1 MPDLPPLISAML
13 DPAFYPH
20 RPQTVGLEQTHT
32 SFIFLAGE
40 LVYKV
45 KKPVDFGFLDYT
57 TLEKRRY
64 FCEQEV
70 TLNRRLCP
78 SIYLGVE
85 AVTLQGKAYALGGP
99 GETAEYA
106 VKMRRL
112 PAKGMMDV
120 LLRRHSLTPSMVE
133 RVAARL
139 AEFHAAAETNERIAQ
154 IGAQSIETNVRENFD
169 QTAPYIDRSID
180 QETYYIIKAFS
191 DSFLRDR
198 ASLLAARVR
207 DGRMRD
213 CHGDLHTAHVCF
225 TDGLCI
231 YDCIEFNERFRYGDV
246 ASDVAFLAMDLD
258 QHGYRDLSDHFVQ
271 AYVRASSDAQLI
283 EVLDFYKCYRACVR
297 GKVEGFKLDDPL
309 FLDKPQ
315 VVRAAGRFFALARSY
330 ATGKRQQVVVAV
342 SGLMGT
348 GKTALAEELAGR
360 TAWQVISSDLLRKEL
375 ASMDPARRH
384 FVPFASDI
392 YSEEF
397 SQRTYEEMR
406 SRAAALLDR
415 GRSVI
420 LDASYKRAEE
430 RRRVRMLA
438 QEREAGF
445 WLIECV
451 LDDETVRQRLTARV
465 EAGAVSDGRWEI
477 YQAQRSDF
485 DAITEAPPSRHIVLD
500 TSRSVDELAPD
511 VLRVIIPSLQ
521 P

>member
-1 MPDLPPLISAML
+1 MPDVPPLVTAML

-20 RPQTVGLEQTHT
+20 RPRTVELEQTHS
-32 SFIFLAGE
+32 SFVFLADE

-57 TLEKRRY
+57 TLDKRRH

-85 AVTLQGKAYALGGP
+85 AVTFQGGSYALHGA
-99 GETAEYA
+99 GETVEYA

-112 PAKGMMDV
+112 PAEGMMDV
-120 LLRRHSLTPSMVE
+120 LLRRHALNTSMIE

-139 AEFHAAAETNERIAQ
+139 AEFHAAAETSERIAQ
-154 IGAQSIETNVRENFD
+154 IGAQAIDTNVRENFD
-169 QTAPYIDRSID
+169 QTAPYIERSID
-180 QETYYIIKAFS
+180 KETYQLIKEFS

-198 ASLLAARVR
+198 ASLLAARAR

-258 QHGYRDLSDHFVQ
+258 QHGYWDLSDHFVE
-271 AYVRASSDAQLI
+271 AYVRASGDGQLT
-283 EVLDFYKCYRACVR
+283 EVLDFYKCYRAYIR
-297 GKVEGFKLDDPL
+297 GKVESFRLDDPM

-315 VVRAAGRFFALARSY
+315 VVRAAGRYFALARSY
-330 ATGKRQQVVVAV
+330 ATGKRRPVVVVV

-348 GKTALAEELAGR
+348 GKTALAEGLAAR
-360 TAWQVISSDLLRKEL
+360 TAWQVISSDVVRKEL
-375 ASMDPARRH
+375 AGIDPEQRR
-384 FVPFASDI
+384 FVPFGRDI
-392 YSEEF
+392 YSEES

-406 SRAAALLDR
+406 SRAAALLDK

-420 LDASYKRAEE
+420 MDASYKRAEE
-430 RRRVRMLA
+430 RRRMRMLA
-438 QEREAGF
+438 QGHRASV

-451 LDDETVRQRLTARV
+451 LNDETVRERLTARV
-465 EAGAVSDGRWEI
+465 AAGAVSDGRWEI
-477 YQAQRSDF
+477 YQAQKSDF
-485 DAITEAPPSRHIVLD
+485 DAITEAPPSQHIVLD
-500 TSRSVDELAPD
+500 TSRPVDELAPD
-511 VLRVIIPSLQ
+511 VLRVVIPSLQ
-521 P
+521 T